1 MHEAPFC
8 AAFFRELR
16 RRASAAVGMRASYDA
31 WGAHS
36 VDPQHA
42 GHEREKE
49 GGAITGLYQVFAF
62 LQFCGGADRTE
73 ERMRSSCETLESFL
87 YEVTEDSQEPD
98 CAGV

>member
-1 MHEAPFC
+1 M
-8 AAFFRELR
+8 
-16 RRASAAVGMRASYDA
+16 
-31 WGAHS
+31 
-36 VDPQHA
+36 DPQHA